1 MRKALVYVEGY
12 TEERFVR
19 DLLAPHLLRRGLILT
34 PTLAKTKRTKSGPD
48 FKGGITSYPRV
59 RREIER
65 LLGDTS
71 VVLVTTMIDF
81 YSLPVSFP
89 GVGDVAGGT
98 CYERVEFLE
107 QQLSQDIGDP
117 RFRAYLQLHE
127 FEALLFSNLEELDGA
142 FPDAEVLAE
151 LRRIRGQFGSPEE
164 IDDGQTTAPS
174 KRLLSLLPEYQK
186 ALHGPRITRRIGLER
201 LRNECPHFARWL
213 EMLEGAF

>member
-19 DLLAPHLLRRGLILT
+19 DLLAPHLLRLDLILT
-34 PTLAKTKRTKSGPD
+34 PTLAKTRRTKSGPD
-48 FKGGITSYPRV
+48 FKGGITSSPRA

-81 YSLPVSFP
+81 YGLPASFP

-107 QQLSQDIGDP
+107 QQLNEDISDP

-142 FPDAEVLAE
+142 FPYAEVMGE
-151 LRRIRGQFGSPEE
+151 LRQIRRQVGSPEE
-164 IDDGQTTAPS
+164 IDDGQATAPS
-174 KRLLSLLPEYQK
+174 KRLLALLPEYQK
-186 ALHGPRITRRIGLER
+186 ALHGPRITRRVGLER
-201 LRNECPHFARWL
+201 IRSECTHFARWL
-213 EMLEGAF
+213 DMLEGAL